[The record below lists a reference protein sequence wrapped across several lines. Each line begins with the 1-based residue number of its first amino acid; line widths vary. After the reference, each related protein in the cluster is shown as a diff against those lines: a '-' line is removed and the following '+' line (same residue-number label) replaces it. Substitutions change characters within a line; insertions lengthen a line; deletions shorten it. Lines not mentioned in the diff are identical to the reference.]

1 MKSSLKNMVVVLFTI
16 TAISALLVAL
26 VNDVTKDAIAE
37 AEQKNKDL
45 AKLEVLPSFD
55 GQAEMNDTSYQIGDF
70 TVNVTEVKVDD
81 KILGYAVEA
90 PSLTA
95 NGYADKIYLMVGFV
109 EDEAGRA
116 KIHGV
121 KVLSQKETPGLGANM
136 IKPGNKLESSIL
148 GKYADDLVF
157 KVKKDDASGSF
168 DALTGSTISSRA
180 YANAVETAY
189 AGYLMKKGLL
199 LNKGNVAVDKVAED
213 NKDAV
218 APTSESEENINITE
232 VDDTAMSQPV
242 EEPNAEELNA
252 EEEFVNTSDEG
263 VENGDSVEAIEA
275 EGADATAAATDEVS
289 VDEASVIEQ
298 LDESE
303 TQKGEVNNE

>member
-199 LNKGNVAVDKVAED
+199 LNKGNVAVEKSAED
-213 NKDAV
+213 DMDVKDYEHV
-218 APTSESEENINITE
+218 T
-232 VDDTAMSQPV
+232 D
-242 EEPNAEELNA
+242 EPNAEELNA
-252 EEEFVNTSDEG
+252 EEDVNTSDEG
-263 VENGDSVEAIEA
+263 VESVESVETIEA

-289 VDEASVIEQ
+289 VDEASVNEQ
-298 LDESE
+298 LVESE

>member
-1 MKSSLKNMVVVLFTI
+1 MKSSLKNMVLVLFTI

-37 AEQKNKDL
+37 AEQQNKDL
-45 AKLEVLPSFD
+45 AKLEVLPSFEGEAVMTD
-55 GQAEMNDTSYQIGDF
+55 KPYQIGDF
-70 TVNVTEVKVDD
+70 TVNVTEVKVDGE
-81 KILGYAVEA
+81 ILGYAVEA
-90 PSLTA
+90 PSLTT

-109 EDEAGRA
+109 EDETGRA

-189 AGYLMKKGLL
+189 AGYLMAKGQLISSE
-199 LNKGNVAVDKVAED
+199 DKEAENSAED
-213 NKDAV
+213 ATNSTTV
-218 APTSESEENINITE
+218 SEL
-232 VDDTAMSQPV
+232 DL
-242 EEPNAEELNA
+242 EEPINYVERREEVATEELSTDA
-252 EEEFVNTSDEG
+252 KAGIPAS
-263 VENGDSVEAIEA
+263 DSVEPMETVN
-275 EGADATAAATDEVS
+275 ADADVAESDAAMMP
-289 VDEASVIEQ
+289 VIAD

-303 TQKGEVNNE
+303 TQEGGK

>member
-70 TVNVTEVKVDD
+70 TVNVTEVKVDG

-199 LNKGNVAVDKVAED
+199 LNKGNVAVEKSAED
-213 NKDAV
+213 DMDIKDYE
-218 APTSESEENINITE
+218 PIT
-232 VDDTAMSQPV
+232 D
-242 EEPNAEELNA
+242 EPIA
-252 EEEFVNTSDEG
+252 EEEIVNTSDEG
-263 VENGDSVEAIEA
+263 VESVESVETIEA

-289 VDEASVIEQ
+289 VDEASVNEQ
-298 LDESE
+298 LVESE

>member
-55 GQAEMNDTSYQIGDF
+55 GQAEMNDTPYQIGDF
-70 TVNVTEVKVDD
+70 TVNVTEVKVDGEV
-81 KILGYAVEA
+81 LGYAVEA

-199 LNKGNVAVDKVAED
+199 LNKGNVAVEKSAED
-213 NKDAV
+213 DMDVKDYGHV
-218 APTSESEENINITE
+218 T
-232 VDDTAMSQPV
+232 D
-242 EEPNAEELNA
+242 EPNAEELNA
-252 EEEFVNTSDEG
+252 EEDVNTSDEG
-263 VENGDSVEAIEA
+263 VESVESVEAIEA

-289 VDEASVIEQ
+289 VDEASVNEQ
-298 LDESE
+298 LVESE

>member
-45 AKLEVLPSFD
+45 AKLEVLPLFE
-55 GQAEMNDTSYQIGDF
+55 GEAEMNDTSYQIGDF
-70 TVNVTEVKVDD
+70 TVNVTEVKVDG

-90 PSLTA
+90 PSLTT

-157 KVKKDDASGSF
+157 KVKKVGASGSF

-199 LNKGNVAVDKVAED
+199 LNKGNVAVEKSAED
-213 NKDAV
+213 DMDVKDYEHV
-218 APTSESEENINITE
+218 T
-232 VDDTAMSQPV
+232 
-242 EEPNAEELNA
+242 EEPNAEESNAEESNAEELNA
-252 EEEFVNTSDEG
+252 EEDVNISDEG
-263 VENGDSVEAIEA
+263 VESVESVETIEA

-289 VDEASVIEQ
+289 VDEASVNEQ
-298 LDESE
+298 LVESG

>member
-55 GQAEMNDTSYQIGDF
+55 GQAEMNDTPYQIGDF
-70 TVNVTEVKVDD
+70 TVNVTEVKVDGEV
-81 KILGYAVEA
+81 LGYAVEA

-199 LNKGNVAVDKVAED
+199 LNKGNVAVEKSAED
-213 NKDAV
+213 DMDVKDYEHV
-218 APTSESEENINITE
+218 T
-232 VDDTAMSQPV
+232 D
-242 EEPNAEELNA
+242 EPNAEELNA
-252 EEEFVNTSDEG
+252 EEDVNTSDEG
-263 VENGDSVEAIEA
+263 VENGESVEIIEA

-289 VDEASVIEQ
+289 VDEASVNEQ
-298 LDESE
+298 LVESG

>member
-45 AKLEVLPSFD
+45 AKLEVLPLFE
-55 GQAEMNDTSYQIGDF
+55 GEAEMNDTSYQIGDF

-148 GKYADDLVF
+148 GEYADDLVF

-199 LNKGNVAVDKVAED
+199 LNKDNVAVEKSAED
-213 NKDAV
+213 DMDVKDYEHVTDEPNA
-218 APTSESEENINITE
+218 
-232 VDDTAMSQPV
+232 
-242 EEPNAEELNA
+242 EEPNAEE
-252 EEEFVNTSDEG
+252 EIVNTSDE
-263 VENGDSVEAIEA
+263 SVESVESVETIEA

-289 VDEASVIEQ
+289 VDEASVNEQ
-298 LDESE
+298 LVESE

>member
-45 AKLEVLPSFD
+45 AKLEVLPLFE
-55 GQAEMNDTSYQIGDF
+55 GEAEMNDTSYQIGDF
-70 TVNVTEVKVDD
+70 TVNVTEVKVDG

-90 PSLTA
+90 PSLTT

-157 KVKKDDASGSF
+157 KVKKVGASGSF

-199 LNKGNVAVDKVAED
+199 LNKGNVAVEKSAED
-213 NKDAV
+213 DMDVKDYEHV
-218 APTSESEENINITE
+218 T
-232 VDDTAMSQPV
+232 
-242 EEPNAEELNA
+242 EEPNAEESNAEELNA
-252 EEEFVNTSDEG
+252 EEDVNISDEG
-263 VENGDSVEAIEA
+263 VESVESVETIEA

-289 VDEASVIEQ
+289 VDEASVNEQ
-298 LDESE
+298 LVESG

>member
-45 AKLEVLPSFD
+45 AKLEVLPSFE
-55 GQAEMNDTSYQIGDF
+55 GEAEMNDTSYQIGDF
-70 TVNVTEVKVDD
+70 TVNVTEVKVDG
-81 KILGYAVEA
+81 KVLGYAVEA
-90 PSLTA
+90 PSLTK

-116 KIHGV
+116 KVHGV

-157 KVKKDDASGSF
+157 EVKKVDASGSF
-168 DALTGSTISSRA
+168 DALTGSTLSSRA

-199 LNKGNVAVDKVAED
+199 LNKGNVAVEKSAED
-213 NKDAV
+213 DMDVKDYEHV
-218 APTSESEENINITE
+218 T
-232 VDDTAMSQPV
+232 D
-242 EEPNAEELNA
+242 EPIA
-252 EEEFVNTSDEG
+252 EEEIVNTSDEG
-263 VENGDSVEAIEA
+263 VESVDSVETIEA

-289 VDEASVIEQ
+289 VDEASVNEQ
-298 LDESE
+298 LVESE

>member
-1 MKSSLKNMVVVLFTI
+1 MKSSLKNMVLVLFTI

-37 AEQKNKDL
+37 AEQQNKDL
-45 AKLEVLPSFD
+45 AKLEVLPSFEGEAVMTD
-55 GQAEMNDTSYQIGDF
+55 KPYQIGGF
-70 TVNVTEVKVDD
+70 TVNVTEVKVDGE
-81 KILGYAVEA
+81 ILGYAVEA
-90 PSLTA
+90 PSLTT

-148 GKYADDLVF
+148 GEYADDLVF

-189 AGYLMKKGLL
+189 AGYLMAKGQLISSE
-199 LNKGNVAVDKVAED
+199 DKEAENSAED
-213 NKDAV
+213 ATNSTTV
-218 APTSESEENINITE
+218 SEL
-232 VDDTAMSQPV
+232 DH
-242 EEPNAEELNA
+242 EEPINYVERREEVATEELSTDA
-252 EEEFVNTSDEG
+252 KAGIPAS
-263 VENGDSVEAIEA
+263 DSVEPMETVNADVA
-275 EGADATAAATDEVS
+275 ESDAAMMPVIAD
-289 VDEASVIEQ
+289 

-303 TQKGEVNNE
+303 TQEGGK

>member
-55 GQAEMNDTSYQIGDF
+55 GQAEMNDTPYQIGDF
-70 TVNVTEVKVDD
+70 TVNVTEVKVDGEV
-81 KILGYAVEA
+81 LGYAVEA

-199 LNKGNVAVDKVAED
+199 LNKGNVAVEKSAED
-213 NKDAV
+213 DMDVKDYEHV
-218 APTSESEENINITE
+218 T
-232 VDDTAMSQPV
+232 D
-242 EEPNAEELNA
+242 EPIAEELNA
-252 EEEFVNTSDEG
+252 EEDVNTSDEG
-263 VENGDSVEAIEA
+263 VESVESVETIEA

-289 VDEASVIEQ
+289 VDETSVNEQ
-298 LDESE
+298 LVESE

>member
-70 TVNVTEVKVDD
+70 TVNVTEVKVDG

-199 LNKGNVAVDKVAED
+199 LNKGNVAVEKSAED
-213 NKDAV
+213 DMDVKDYEHV
-218 APTSESEENINITE
+218 T
-232 VDDTAMSQPV
+232 DD
-242 EEPNAEELNA
+242 PNDEELNA
-252 EEEFVNTSDEG
+252 EEDVNAADEG
-263 VENGDSVEAIEA
+263 VESVESVEAIEA
-275 EGADATAAATDEVS
+275 EGADATDEVS
-289 VDEASVIEQ
+289 VDEASVNEQ

>member
-45 AKLEVLPSFD
+45 AKLEVLPLFE
-55 GQAEMNDTSYQIGDF
+55 GEAEMNDTSYQIGDF
-70 TVNVTEVKVDD
+70 TVNVTEVKVDG

-90 PSLTA
+90 PSLTT

-157 KVKKDDASGSF
+157 KVKKDGASGSF

-199 LNKGNVAVDKVAED
+199 LNKGNVAVEKSAED
-213 NKDAV
+213 DMDVKDYE
-218 APTSESEENINITE
+218 PIT
-232 VDDTAMSQPV
+232 D
-242 EEPNAEELNA
+242 EPIADELNA
-252 EEEFVNTSDEG
+252 EEDVNTSDEG
-263 VENGDSVEAIEA
+263 VESVESVEAIEA

-289 VDEASVIEQ
+289 VDEASVNEQ
-298 LDESE
+298 LVESG

>member
-45 AKLEVLPSFD
+45 AKLEVLPLFE
-55 GQAEMNDTSYQIGDF
+55 GEAEMNDTSYQIGDF

-116 KIHGV
+116 KVHGV

-199 LNKGNVAVDKVAED
+199 LNKGNVAVEKSAED
-213 NKDAV
+213 DMDVKDYEHV
-218 APTSESEENINITE
+218 T
-232 VDDTAMSQPV
+232 DD
-242 EEPNAEELNA
+242 PNAEELNA
-252 EEEFVNTSDEG
+252 EEDVNTSDEG
-263 VENGDSVEAIEA
+263 VESVESVETIEA
-275 EGADATAAATDEVS
+275 EGADATDEVS
-289 VDEASVIEQ
+289 VDEASVNEQ

>member
-37 AEQKNKDL
+37 AEQKNKEL
-45 AKLEVLPSFD
+45 AKLEVLPSFE
-55 GQAEMNDTSYQIGDF
+55 GEAEMNDTSYQIGDF
-70 TVNVTEVKVDD
+70 TVNVTEVKVDG

-180 YANAVETAY
+180 YAEAVARAY
-189 AGYLMKKGLL
+189 A
-199 LNKGNVAVDKVAED
+199 VFKVAAGWQ
-213 NKDAV
+213 N
-218 APTSESEENINITE
+218 E
-232 VDDTAMSQPV
+232 VQATTGASK
-242 EEPNAEELNA
+242 
-252 EEEFVNTSDEG
+252 T
-263 VENGDSVEAIEA
+263 NG
-275 EGADATAAATDEVS
+275 G
-289 VDEASVIEQ
+289 EASNHGNFEPKRGK
-298 LDESE
+298 E
-303 TQKGEVNNE
+303 